1 MDEKDFF
8 TEKEQRH
15 PAQLNCP
22 FCRQQAEYEL
32 LWVVRTKKSALPP
45 RANERERQMFAK
57 AQSYMVRKD
66 DLVACKNVRCR
77 KRFDVSGIQSVVL
90 L

>member
-8 TEKEQRH
+8 IEREERH
-15 PAQLNCP
+15 KALLNCP

-32 LWVVRTKKSALPP
+32 RWIVRRKKDSLPP
-45 RANERERQMFAK
+45 RASAEDRQRFAK
-57 AQSYMVRKD
+57 ARPYMVRKD
-66 DLVACKNVRCR
+66 DTANCANVRCR
-77 KRFDVSGIQSVVL
+77 KRFEISGVQSVVL